1 MSIKFICQGT
11 SSFLDSRPFNKQP
24 LFTERIHKLM
34 LSRRQ
39 LLLNSLLLASAAK
52 ISAKSLFRE
61 KNRIKIGACDWSI
74 GMNSDIKAFE
84 LAKKIGLEGLMV
96 DVGSPENN
104 LHLRQKEVQDA
115 YKKESARTGV
125 AISSV
130 AMGTLNNHPYKSD
143 PRTDEWVSDTID
155 VARNLGVKVIL
166 LAFFHLGDL
175 RNDEKGIREVIRKL
189 KNVAPKAEKAGV
201 ILGIESYLNG
211 ADHLRIM
218 EAVGSKNVQ
227 VYMDFRNT
235 ADAGWDV
242 MKELKLIGTEN
253 ICELHMKEN
262 GALLGKGTLPWKEI
276 RNYLVEK
283 NYYGDGW
290 MQIESANPDDA
301 DVVTN
306 YKHNMKFLQELFA

>member
-1 MSIKFICQGT
+1 
-11 SSFLDSRPFNKQP
+11 
-24 LFTERIHKLM
+24 M

-39 LLLNSLLLASAAK
+39 LILKSILLAAAGK
-52 ISAKSLFRE
+52 AALSAKGSYSSAQ
-61 KNRIKIGACDWSI
+61 RIRIGACDWSI
-74 GMNSDIKAFE
+74 GMNSDIRAFE
-84 LAKKIGLEGLMV
+84 LARKIGLEGLMV

-104 LHLRQKEVQDA
+104 LHLRLKDVQEA

-155 VARNLGVKVIL
+155 VAKNLGVKVIL

-175 RNDEKGIREVIRKL
+175 RNDEKGIQEVIRKL
-189 KNVAPKAEKAGV
+189 RNVAPKAEKAGV
-201 ILGIESYLNG
+201 ILGVESYLNG

-218 EAVGSKNVQ
+218 EGVGSKNVQ

-242 MKELKLIGTEN
+242 MKELEVIGTQN

-276 RNYLVEK
+276 RDYLASK
-283 NYYGDGW
+283 NYFGDGW
-290 MQIESANPDDA
+290 MQIESANPKEGDI
-301 DVVTN
+301 VTN
-306 YKHNMKFLQELFA
+306 YKHNLKFLQELFG

>member
-1 MSIKFICQGT
+1 
-11 SSFLDSRPFNKQP
+11 
-24 LFTERIHKLM
+24 M

-39 LLLNSLLLASAAK
+39 LLLKTILLAAAGKAALSANA
-52 ISAKSLFRE
+52 SRPTAQ
-61 KNRIKIGACDWSI
+61 RIKIGACDWSI
-74 GMNSDIKAFE
+74 GMNSDIRAFE
-84 LAKKIGLEGLMV
+84 IAQKIGLEGLMI

-104 LHLRQKEVQDA
+104 LHLRQKDVQEA

-125 AISSV
+125 EISSV
-130 AMGTLNNHPYKSD
+130 AMGTMNNHPYKSD
-143 PRTDEWVSDTID
+143 PRTDEWVWDTID
-155 VARNLGVKVIL
+155 VAKNLGVKVIL
-166 LAFFHLGDL
+166 LAFFYKGDL
-175 RNDEKGIREVIRKL
+175 RNDEKGIQEVIRKL
-189 KNVAPKAEKAGV
+189 KEAAPKAEKAGV

-235 ADAGWDV
+235 ADAGWNV
-242 MKELKLIGTEN
+242 MNELKLIGTEN

-262 GALLGKGTLPWKEI
+262 GSLLGKGTLPWKEI
-276 RNYLVEK
+276 RNYLVDN

-290 MQIESANPDDA
+290 MQIESSNPKDA

-306 YKHNMKFLQELFA
+306 YKHNLKFLQELFG

>member
-1 MSIKFICQGT
+1 
-11 SSFLDSRPFNKQP
+11 
-24 LFTERIHKLM
+24 M

-39 LLLNSLLLASAAK
+39 LLINSLLIATAGK
-52 ISAKSLFRE
+52 ISLHTRATTPESKLQ
-61 KNRIKIGACDWSI
+61 IGACDWSL
-74 GMNSDIKAFE
+74 GMNSNIQAFE
-84 LAKKIGLEGLMV
+84 IARKIGLDGLMV

-104 LHLRQKEVQDA
+104 LHLRQKDVQEQ
-115 YKKESARTGV
+115 YKMESAKTGV
-125 AISSV
+125 KISSV

-143 PRTDEWVSDTID
+143 PRTDEWVWDTVD
-155 VARNLGVKVIL
+155 VAKNLGVQVIL
-166 LAFFHLGDL
+166 LAFFHKGDL
-175 RNDEKGIREVIRKL
+175 RNDEKGIQEVIRKL
-189 KNVAPKAEKAGV
+189 KKVAPKAEQAGV

-218 EAVGSKNVQ
+218 NAVGSKNVK

-262 GALLGKGTLPWKEI
+262 GVLLGNGTLPWNEI
-276 RNYLVEK
+276 SNYLDK
-283 NYYGDGW
+283 NNYYGDGW
-290 MQIESANPDDA
+290 MQIESSNPESG

-306 YKHNMKFLQELFA
+306 YKHNLNFLKELFK

>member
-1 MSIKFICQGT
+1 MV
-11 SSFLDSRPFNKQP
+11 N
-24 LFTERIHKLM
+24 

-39 LLLNSLLLASAAK
+39 LLIQGLLLATAGKLKAFQPGK
-52 ISAKSLFRE
+52 KKL
-61 KNRIKIGACDWSI
+61 KIGACDWSI
-74 GMNSDIKAFE
+74 GKNSDIGAFGI
-84 LAKKIGLEGLMV
+84 AHKIGLDGLMV

-104 LHLRQKEVQDA
+104 LHLRRKDVQEQ
-115 YKKESARTGV
+115 YKKESVRTGIK
-125 AISSV
+125 ISSV

-143 PRTDEWVSDTID
+143 PRTDEWVWDTVD
-155 VARNLGVKVIL
+155 VAKNFGVEVIL
-166 LAFFHLGDL
+166 LAFFHKGDL
-175 RNDEKGIREVIRKL
+175 RNDEKGIQEVIRKL
-189 KNVAPKAEKAGV
+189 KHVAPKAEKAGV

-218 EAVGSKNVQ
+218 EAVGSKCVK

-262 GALLGKGTLPWKEI
+262 GALLGNGTLPWTAI
-276 RNYLVEK
+276 RDYLVEN

-290 MQIESANPDDA
+290 MQIESSNPQSA

-306 YKHNMKFLQELFA
+306 YKHNLKFLSELFK